1 MEVSDYLYNPFDFKL
16 KSIAALI
23 LAKDKDISNIQIQLL
38 AKEKELSSPATGPNN
53 FEREKRGFLKQ
64 VEYFER

>member
-23 LAKDKDISNIQIQLL
+23 LAKDKDISNI
-38 AKEKELSSPATGPNN
+38 
-53 FEREKRGFLKQ
+53 
-64 VEYFER
+64 